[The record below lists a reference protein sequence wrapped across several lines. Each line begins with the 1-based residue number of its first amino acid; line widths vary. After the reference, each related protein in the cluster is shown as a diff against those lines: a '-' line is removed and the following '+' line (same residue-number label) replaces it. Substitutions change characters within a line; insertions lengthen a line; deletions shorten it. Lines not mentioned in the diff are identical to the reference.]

1 MSLKSL
7 IRSGS
12 IVSLFLLSMPAA
24 LAGEGWYVSL
34 EGGGSKVDPWD
45 YLHGSAATPAVPT
58 VATRSTFDGG
68 WAALGSVGFARQN
81 WRLELEGGFRRNGFA
96 THESGGVP
104 VDADGQLTE
113 YSAMVN
119 IVHDVPLAERL
130 SLSVGV
136 GAGTDHA
143 SVETQLT
150 DGPVSSDAWRFAYQ
164 GLVGLNIDV
173 SARLSLFA
181 NYRYLHV
188 GEGSFAPEAGLGL
201 DTETQETHTASLG
214 LRFFLD
220 AAAPPPPPEPLP
232 PMLPPAP
239 EPREFLVFFR
249 FNNATLTAA
258 ALATV
263 QQAATAATQLG
274 TANIRIVG
282 HADRAGSPAYNKAL
296 SMRRAQAVRK
306 VMVREG
312 VMASAIMLR
321 GVGES
326 EPLVPTADGVRE
338 PQNRRVQ
345 ITF

>member
-1 MSLKSL
+1 MERDVKKIGDQGQVLSL
-7 IRSGS
+7 
-12 IVSLFLLSMPAA
+12 LFLGNLSPD
-24 LAGEGWYVSL
+24 LFTVLYTSL
-34 EGGGSKVDPWD
+34 
-45 YLHGSAATPAVPT
+45 SAS
-58 VATRSTFDGG
+58 VADDNF
-68 WAALGSVGFARQN
+68 
-81 WRLELEGGFRRNGFA
+81 FRKNLL
-96 THESGGVP
+96 VK
-104 VDADGQLTE
+104 ADDDDRERFEQASQQL
-113 YSAMVN
+113 
-119 IVHDVPLAERL
+119 VPLAERL
-130 SLSVGV
+130 SLSVGL

-143 SVETQLT
+143 SVETQLV

-296 SMRRAQAVRK
+296 SLRRAQAVRK